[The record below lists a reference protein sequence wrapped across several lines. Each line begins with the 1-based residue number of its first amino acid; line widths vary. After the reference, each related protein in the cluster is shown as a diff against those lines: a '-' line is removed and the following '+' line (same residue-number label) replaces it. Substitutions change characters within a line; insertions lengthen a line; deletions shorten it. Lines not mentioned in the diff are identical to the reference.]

1 MRYRVIIE
9 QPSWRRWATWVGSI
23 LIVVLA
29 AGTGAIWGLASA
41 QDQIIENRSLHEQVQ
56 QLGSENLD
64 LRGRVTDGELVIETQ
79 RATSV
84 ALRDE
89 LTELHKTNAELE
101 IELGFFRKIMS
112 PGELPEGIQI
122 EQFGVDWVEG
132 SQWNVQL
139 TLIQVAERHAVVSGD
154 VELTVIGTRD
164 GEVERLVQKEL
175 ATEDASLDYRFRYF
189 QALAQRIVL
198 PEGFLPKAVEVTV
211 LGRKGVMVQSEFA
224 WPSP

>member
-9 QPSWRRWATWVGSI
+9 QPSWRRWAIRVGAI

-29 AGTGAIWGLASA
+29 AGAGALWGLASA
-41 QDQIIENRSLHEQVQ
+41 QDQIIENNSLLEQVQ
-56 QLGSENLD
+56 QLGAENLD
-64 LRGRVTDGELVIETQ
+64 LRGRVTDSELVIETQ

-89 LTELHKTNAELE
+89 LTELHKTNADLE

-122 EQFGVDWVEG
+122 EQFGVDWVAG

-139 TLIQVAERHAVVSGD
+139 TLIQVAERHRVVSGE
-154 VELTVIGTRD
+154 VALTVIGSRD
-164 GEVERLVQKEL
+164 GKVERLAQKQL
-175 ATEDASLDYRFRYF
+175 AAGDAALDYRFRYF
-189 QALAQRIVL
+189 QTLTQSITL
-198 PEGFLPKAVEVTV
+198 PEGFLPTAVEVTV
-211 LGRKGVMVQSEFA
+211 RGKREVVVQSKFA

>member
-9 QPSWRRWATWVGSI
+9 QPSWRRWATWVGVI
-23 LIVVLA
+23 LIVALA
-29 AGTGAIWGLASA
+29 AGIGAFWGLASA
-41 QDQIIENRSLHEQVQ
+41 QDQIIENRSLLEQVQ
-56 QLGSENLD
+56 QLGTENVD
-64 LRGRVTDGELVIETQ
+64 LRGRVTDSELVIETQ

-139 TLIQVAERHAVVSGD
+139 TLIQVAERHAVVSGN
-154 VELTVIGTRD
+154 VALTVIGSLN
-164 GEVERLVQKEL
+164 GEVERLAQKEL

-189 QALAQRIVL
+189 QTLVQRIVL

-211 LGRKGVMVQSEFA
+211 RGKKEVVVQSEFA
-224 WPSP
+224 WPTP

>member
-9 QPSWRRWATWVGSI
+9 QPSWRRWATWVGVI
-23 LIVVLA
+23 LIVALA
-29 AGTGAIWGLASA
+29 AGIGAFWGLASA
-41 QDQIIENRSLHEQVQ
+41 QDQIIENRSLLEQVQ
-56 QLGSENLD
+56 QLGTENVD
-64 LRGRVTDGELVIETQ
+64 LRGRVTDSELVIETQ

-139 TLIQVAERHAVVSGD
+139 TLIQVAERHAVVSGN
-154 VELTVIGTRD
+154 VALTVIGSLN
-164 GEVERLVQKEL
+164 GEVERLAQKEL

-189 QALAQRIVL
+189 QTLAQRIVL

-211 LGRKGVMVQSEFA
+211 RGKKEVVVQSEFA
-224 WPSP
+224 WPTP